1 MFLNLLTDKQNLIF
15 LGAWTLDLKVYN
27 KLFLQTFKGNALYTN
42 CRGPQGLFWTH
53 IFNKTIGV
61 VLYLKQKHQYFWEFF
76 WPNRG

>member
-1 MFLNLLTDKQNLIF
+1 MFGVNSVKIKLVV
-15 LGAWTLDLKVYN
+15 WTLDLKVYN

-61 VLYLKQKHQYFWEFF
+61 VFIFKTKTSLFLGVFLAK
-76 WPNRG
+76 